1 MKVLVIL
8 TNDNLFLRV
17 VELWVSIGHVPVR
30 VEFKAL
36 NVEPESYWGKL
47 SNPDRR
53 EFNEETVLP
62 A

>member
-8 TNDNLFLRV
+8 THDNLFLRI

-36 NVEPESYWGKL
+36 NVEARKLLGQIIKSRQES
-47 SNPDRR
+47 
-53 EFNEETVLP
+53 V
-62 A
+62 